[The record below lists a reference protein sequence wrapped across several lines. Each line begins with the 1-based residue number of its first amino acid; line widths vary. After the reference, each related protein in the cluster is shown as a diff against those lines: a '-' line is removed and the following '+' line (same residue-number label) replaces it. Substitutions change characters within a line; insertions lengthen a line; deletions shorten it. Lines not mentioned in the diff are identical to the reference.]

1 VSAQLLT
8 VYSKKMHLNNHRSSL
23 FIVLQH

>member
-1 VSAQLLT
+1 
-8 VYSKKMHLNNHRSSL
+8 MHLNNHRSSL